1 MSRTIDSAKRVIN
14 GTYGEIWLDGEKI
27 AECTACQLKVNKNKE
42 TINLCGQFMADTKA
56 TSGSGTGSLTMY
68 RVDSGFAQKQSGLQD
83 GVDRRLTL
91 ISKLKDPD
99 SWGAERVAAYNVS
112 FDDLTL
118 ADWQAATVG
127 RVTAPFTFSRYEF
140 LDQIEVQ

>member
-1 MSRTIDSAKRVIN
+1 MATSIDTAKRSLN
-14 GTYGEIWLDGEKI
+14 GLWGEVWIDGEKI
-27 AECTACQLKVNKNKE
+27 AECTACQLKVSKNKE
-42 TINLCGQFMADTKA
+42 TINLCGQFMGDTKA
-56 TSGSGTGSLTMY
+56 TSGSGTGSLTLY
-68 RVDSGFAQKQSGLQD
+68 KVDSGFAQKQSDLQD
-83 GVDRRLTL
+83 GIDRRFTV

-127 RVTAPFTFSRYEF
+127 KVTTPFTFSRYEF
-140 LDQIEVQ
+140 LDQITPA

>member
-1 MSRTIDSAKRVIN
+1 MATSIDTAKRVIN
-14 GTYGEIWLDGEKI
+14 GTFGEVWVDGEKI
-27 AECTACQLKVNKNKE
+27 AECTACQLKVGKNKD
-42 TINLCGQFMADTKA
+42 TINLCGQFMTDTKA
-56 TSGSGTGSLTMY
+56 TSASGTGSLTLY
-68 RVDSGFAQKQSGLQD
+68 KVDSGFAQKQSGLQN
-83 GVDRRLTL
+83 GVDHRCTV

-127 RVTAPFTFSRYEF
+127 KVTKPFTFSRYEF
-140 LDQIEVQ
+140 LDQITPV